1 MSYDIRSVIST
12 EIAPNFSNVRLR
24 SDGNIDFPTSSLIF
38 SDRDVVHVRYK
49 SGNFRKG
56 IYLIAVNQETT
67 DPYFTFDSNIYS
79 FDSTVLAVDVIGA
92 SVYSAA
98 GFTKIS
104 QIDFTVDVLHGLYS
118 NEYKKYS
125 TSKDFNLSINAE
137 NKRFFDSFDDYAY
150 EGKLVIADFCN
161 GYAYGIAL
169 RENAYGL
176 IKNTFNSPI
185 LFNVAT
191 R

>member
-1 MSYDIRSVIST
+1 MSYEIKSVIGN
-12 EIAPNFSNVRLR
+12 ELAPNFSNVRLL
-24 SDGNIDFPTSSLIF
+24 SSGKIDFPSSTF
-38 SDRDVVHVRYK
+38 AFQDQDVVHVRYK

-56 IYLIAVNQETT
+56 IYLLASVKDSATN
-67 DPYFTFDSNIYS
+67 FTFDSNVYP
-79 FDSTVLAVDVIGA
+79 FDATVLAANVLGA
-92 SVYSAA
+92 SVYRAS

-104 QIDFTVDVLHGLYS
+104 QVDFNVEVAHGLFS

-125 TSKDFNLSINAE
+125 TSKDFTLSINAE

-150 EGKLVIADFCN
+150 EGKMVIADFCN
-161 GYAYGIAL
+161 DYAYGIAL
-169 RENAYGL
+169 RDNNYGL
-176 IKNTFNSPI
+176 IKNVFNTKI